1 MHPPLSHFA
10 FCPRCGARQPD
21 DRPRDANRP
30 FRCCACGF
38 TLYFNAA
45 SAVAVLIGR
54 GDGKTLFIRR
64 AKEPA
69 RGKLGMPGGFVDA
82 GESAEEA
89 LAREVREEVGL
100 EVHELRY
107 VGSHANLYAYGGVTY
122 TTLDL
127 FFTASTA
134 DPDAGRALDDVESL
148 VWGDPLTID
157 LEEIAFESMRE
168 ALRAYRRLR
177 AAG

>member
-1 MHPPLSHFA
+1 MHPPLSHFV
-10 FCPRCGARQPD
+10 FCPRCCARQPD

-30 FRCCACGF
+30 FRCSACGF

-54 GDGKTLFIRR
+54 GDGKVLFTRR

-89 LAREVREEVGL
+89 LAREVREETGL
-100 EVHELRY
+100 EVCELRY
-107 VGSHANLYAYGGVTY
+107 VGSHANLYAYGDVTY
-122 TTLDL
+122 TTVDL
-127 FFTASTA
+127 FFTASAA
-134 DPDAGRALDDVESL
+134 DPDAARALDGVESL
-148 VWGDPLTID
+148 VWSDPLTID